1 MEPSRQ
7 VQQYLPGLGS
17 NYKPQVKEPHQ
28 MTPDE
33 FDSHPYAVFHASR
46 ASADELA
53 ERPFVGTDAWQNQRG
68 REVQPL
74 HTGTEKSAIE
84 RAGSSFYA
92 RDNHNRD
99 SPWKVHTFWAVPQK
113 SELQHGA
120 RYLDDHRI
128 PLSVKQDKK
137 QRIATI
143 GRTRDSS
150 NSPEDPEAYADH
162 LGYYVNGIEDLG
174 SISVATRRPDTRYQS
189 HADFVRKAI
198 ESGKGDEV
206 HPLTMAMYKQGKLS
220 QGREITE
227 DEAMK
232 ARRTSSAYMSTM
244 SAHDIKYEELERQE
258 ARRSSTTGQA
268 MFDFSDYDNTAGNRG
283 VRGEKDGVARSGYFS
298 VPTEEFPEPWGGFTK
313 PNQSAHFAKDAS
325 GERKFHNFHADT
337 LMEVTPEPE
346 IPEPTRG
353 PNLSNIRKQRKLDRY
368 KNY

>member
-46 ASADELA
+46 ASAGELA
-53 ERPFVGTDAWQNQRG
+53 ERPFVGSNYPAPPI
-68 REVQPL
+68 VQPM
-74 HTGTEKSAIE
+74 HVGTEKSAVE

-92 RDNHNRD
+92 PDDQHRT
-99 SPWKVHTFWAVPQK
+99 SPWKMHTFWAVPRKEEIQR
-113 SELQHGA
+113 GA
-120 RYLDDHRI
+120 QYFDDHRV
-128 PLSVKQDKK
+128 PPSVYLKNKK
-137 QRIATI
+137 PRIATI
-143 GRTRDSS
+143 GDTRDASGA
-150 NSPEDPEAYADH
+150 PEDPESFADH

-174 SISVATRRPDTRYQS
+174 SVSMATRRPDTRYQT

-232 ARRTSSAYMSTM
+232 ARRTSSAYLNTM
-244 SAHDIKYEELERQE
+244 SGNDIKYEELERQE
-258 ARRSSTTGQA
+258 GRRSNTTGQA
-268 MFDFSDYDNTAGNRG
+268 MFDFSDYDNTAGRRG
-283 VRGEKDGVARSGYFS
+283 VRGERDGVARSGYFT
-298 VPTEEFPEPWGGFTK
+298 VPTEEYPHPMGGFERPGTVYTK
-313 PNQSAHFAKDAS
+313 TPM
-325 GERKFHNFHADT
+325 EADT